1 MVKSVHDGC
10 ATTRLGRTKRCRWP
24 CICTGNAG
32 AEREGRVL
40 TKYAVGRDCNVA
52 ATTQSSSQMVLG
64 QQYII
69 EAFTPQ
75 CPDRR
80 AHSLADSALAL

>member
-40 TKYAVGRDCNVA
+40 TKYAVGRYCKCGGYNHRVRRRW
-52 ATTQSSSQMVLG
+52 SSVNS
-64 QQYII
+64 I
-69 EAFTPQ
+69 
-75 CPDRR
+75 
-80 AHSLADSALAL
+80 